1 LPDIS
6 NKKFNLYGVYK
17 KAFFQMKKILWLI
30 PIAAI
35 FAIAYFLYGKKQIIG
50 DFCPHATLYLQ
61 PYDNFTQK
69 EAGKLKAD
77 LDNHLGEILYGVFEV
92 RVLPNKPLSN
102 SFLGETKK
110 EISD

>member
-1 LPDIS
+1 
-6 NKKFNLYGVYK
+6 
-17 KAFFQMKKILWLI
+17 MKKILWLI